1 MKSFGDKAVLCSH
14 IGTNIK
20 DIYMPEVTPSLAH
33 FLVDALRSTGLDVD
47 RLCQAVGLN
56 IHDLSFDE
64 VGTPRVKLYRLYT
77 LAAEVSHDPN
87 IGLRA
92 ASQVSLGIFDV
103 VGYVMMSSAT
113 LAAALE
119 RLVHLVTLLD
129 TSISVSLQSLG
140 EQYRLSC
147 HFLDSHEVPRPYGDA
162 AIAIMFGLCRALA
175 GPTLKLCGVGVMH
188 LPPADTSAYEQ
199 TFHCPVAFADPCY
212 WIMLSGS
219 DLKKTLVSANKQLAP
234 LHELVAEM
242 HLSTRGLSS
251 ISGEVRKIIL
261 ESLSEGVPNI
271 EDLAKKLC
279 ISKRTLQRLLQR
291 AGQSYK
297 EIINETRRS
306 QTEFH
311 LANPKV
317 TLQEVAYRVG
327 FREMS
332 SFYRACHQ
340 WYGMT
345 PGKYRIL
352 LNTAIRWRE
361 DIPDTPARE
370 MPS

>member
-1 MKSFGDKAVLCSH
+1 
-14 IGTNIK
+14 
-20 DIYMPEVTPSLAH
+20 
-33 FLVDALRSTGLDVD
+33 
-47 RLCQAVGLN
+47 
-56 IHDLSFDE
+56 
-64 VGTPRVKLYRLYT
+64 
-77 LAAEVSHDPN
+77 
-87 IGLRA
+87 
-92 ASQVSLGIFDV
+92 
-103 VGYVMMSSAT
+103 
-113 LAAALE
+113 
-119 RLVHLVTLLD
+119 
-129 TSISVSLQSLG
+129 
-140 EQYRLSC
+140 
-147 HFLDSHEVPRPYGDA
+147 
-162 AIAIMFGLCRALA
+162 
-175 GPTLKLCGVGVMH
+175 
-188 LPPADTSAYEQ
+188 
-199 TFHCPVAFADPCY
+199 
-212 WIMLSGS
+212 
-219 DLKKTLVSANKQLAP
+219 
-234 LHELVAEM
+234 M